1 MTDAAPLPVIV
12 TGLTDRSSVI
22 RMLGASLESAGLFV
36 PVFGLDPAEHWGAET
51 VGEVGC
57 ALTVVT
63 TLGSLGSTGD
73 GMETRRALAELL
85 KRSTAVVLDADEL
98 VSRELA
104 RSLGTP
110 ITWTSRDP
118 RNPLVLDHLDR
129 GGDACIFEEG
139 ALRLCAGGTRKDIA
153 AAAGVPALL
162 GGAARRPL
170 ASALRGV
177 GAAVALGL
185 GLEQARAGLE
195 VLRGP
200 RYVRRE
206 GVQVLADQVED
217 PGSILESVR
226 TLVELPA
233 ERRLLWRR
241 LGELDGA
248 VYEPASAAGV
258 EVVDGI
264 ELAGL
269 LRETRAGDALLV
281 LTGPEPGTVTTDLD
295 GYEAGTAS
303 GR

>member
-1 MTDAAPLPVIV
+1 MTDTDPLPVVV

-22 RMLGASLESAGLFV
+22 CMLEASLESAGLSV
-36 PVFGLDPAEHWGAET
+36 PVLGLDPREGRGAEA
-51 VGEVGC
+51 VGGVGC

-63 TLGSLGSTGD
+63 TLGSLASTGE
-73 GMETRRALAELL
+73 GMETRGELDELL
-85 KRSTAVVLDADEL
+85 GRSAAVVLDADEL
-98 VSRELA
+98 VSRNLA
-104 RSLGTP
+104 RELGTP

-153 AAAGVPALL
+153 TAGEVPALL

-170 ASALRGV
+170 ASALRGL

-195 VLRGP
+195 RLRGP
-200 RYVRRE
+200 RYIRRE
-206 GVQVLADQVED
+206 GVQVLAEQIED
-217 PGSILESVR
+217 TGAILESVR

-233 ERRLLWRR
+233 ERRLLWRQP
-241 LGELDGA
+241 GELDGA
-248 VYEPASAAGV
+248 VDELASAAGV
-258 EVVDGI
+258 EIVDGI

-269 LRETRAGDALLV
+269 LHETRAGDALLV
-281 LTGPEPGTVTTDLD
+281 LTGPEPGTVTAELD
-295 GYEAGTAS
+295 CYEADTAL
-303 GR
+303 GG